1 MMSKHRKNPGPC
13 KEVPRAAGAF
23 FIIGPAHHHLYYLV
37 PLIRTTN
44 KKELCLIGGNE
55 KYIKILKTDFPDIN
69 LVTFANDDPK
79 MIGYFNSYKYIF
91 HSNASVL
98 FEKFIR
104 PRLSPGKVLVNVQ
117 HFSPIKFVDDI
128 PYILSNFLWDVTV
141 AAGRKDIDLLERH
154 GLINLNNRKH
164 SNPMRLNINGRPVL
178 VILGGNLR
186 VRDYLTHRTPRE
198 TVFSRLP
205 KLNPAN
211 KTILYMPTFSYS
223 VDRSRSNYCS
233 IPFFAELLNKLKNPQ
248 NYNFIFKLHPNLVYE
263 QKMIETLLLAAQR
276 RSLAFHLDFF
286 GADYLSYMEIA
297 DILVSDR
304 TSAAMDF
311 FYFDKPVF
319 FLDHNNECPSNI
331 TFDDITNSY
340 WSYQF
345 GPVISRANINDI
357 DALFTGSLTAD
368 TYVDKRKKCRD
379 YMFTDTL
386 SISDIFEE
394 IEGEKKCLK

>member
-1 MMSKHRKNPGPC
+1 MRD
-13 KEVPRAAGAF
+13 EAAF

-37 PLIRTTN
+37 PLIRATS
-44 KKELCLIGGNE
+44 KKELCVIGGNE

-69 LVTFANDDPK
+69 LVTFESDDPK

-91 HSNASVL
+91 HSNAYVL

-104 PRLSPGKVLVNVQ
+104 PQLSPGKILVNVQ

-128 PYILSNFLWDVTV
+128 PYILSNFMWDVTV

-154 GLINLNNRKH
+154 GLVNLNKKNDTNSMK
-164 SNPMRLNINGRPVL
+164 LNINGRPVL

-186 VRDYLTHRTPRE
+186 VKDYLTKRATRE

-211 KTILYMPTFSYS
+211 KTILYMPTFSFN
-223 VDRSRSNYCS
+223 VDHSKSNYCS
-233 IPFFAELLNKLKNPQ
+233 IPFFAELLKKIKAPQ

-263 QKMIETLLLAAQR
+263 QKMIERLLLAAQG
-276 RSLAFHLDFF
+276 RSIAFHLDFF

-297 DILVSDR
+297 DILISDR
-304 TSAAMDF
+304 TSAAIDF
-311 FYFDKPVF
+311 FYFNKPVL
-319 FLDHNNECPSNI
+319 FLDHNNECPPNLR
-331 TFDDITNSY
+331 FDDITGSY

-345 GPVISRANINDI
+345 GPVLSLANINDTDDFI
-357 DALFTGSLTAD
+357 TGNLTAD
-368 TYVDKRKKCRD
+368 TFVKKRKQCLE
-379 YMFTDTL
+379 YMFTDDLTVT
-386 SISDIFEE
+386 DIFRE
-394 IEGEKKCLK
+394 IENLNPSTSP